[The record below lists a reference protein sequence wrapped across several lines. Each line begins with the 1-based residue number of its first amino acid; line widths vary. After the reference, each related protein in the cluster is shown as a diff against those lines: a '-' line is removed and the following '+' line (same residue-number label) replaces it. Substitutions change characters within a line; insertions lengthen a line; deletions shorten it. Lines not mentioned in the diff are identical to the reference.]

1 MTELWLHTFAVP
13 GRVAEVAHRA
23 EELGFTGLLLAD
35 SQNVTADIW
44 VELTLAAR
52 VTSKLRLG
60 PGVTNALTRHLA
72 VTASAA
78 ATLQTETEG
87 RVVLGFGQGD
97 SALSQVGLAP
107 LSVRGFEEAL
117 EKLQGLLRGQQ
128 VQFDGV
134 VSSLRWLSLDAPKVP
149 VHVAATG
156 LRTVAAAAR
165 HAEGVDLTVGAD
177 VGRLRE
183 RVTTIRAQ
191 DPRSI
196 SVGAYLNVAV
206 DENLDEA
213 RSLVRGSVA
222 TLARFSARSE
232 RTKARSHSSAER
244 SVTDGAATEARAAKD
259 EGVLVRGA
267 NAAAAHYDMER
278 HGEAA
283 ASQAQALDDQFIDAF
298 AVVGPPQEV
307 RRRLKEIVDIGVE
320 RLIVVAGSLDSDQRK
335 VWRSN
340 ERLTEEVL
348 PALDRT

>member
-13 GRVAEVAHRA
+13 RRVAEVAHRA
-23 EELGFTGLLLAD
+23 EELGFAGLLLAD

-44 VELTLAAR
+44 VELALASR

-60 PGVTNALTRHLA
+60 PGVTNPLTRHPA

-107 LSVRGFEEAL
+107 LSVRGFEAAL
-117 EKLQGLLRGQQ
+117 EKLQGLLRGEQ
-128 VQFDGV
+128 VHFDDV
-134 VSSLRWLSLDAPKVP
+134 ACSLRWLPRDATKVP

-165 HAEGVDLTVGAD
+165 HAEGIDLTVGAD

-183 RVTTIRAQ
+183 RVTTIGAQ
-191 DPRSI
+191 GPPNVT
-196 SVGAYLNVAV
+196 VGAYLNVAV
-206 DENLDEA
+206 DENLDDA

-232 RTKARSHSSAER
+232 STTTRSHPAAER
-244 SVTDGAATEARAAKD
+244 SVAEGARTEASAAKEED
-259 EGVLVRGA
+259 VLVRGA
-267 NAAAAHYDMER
+267 NAAAAHYDVER

-283 ASQAQALDDQFIDAF
+283 AAQARVLDDQFIDAF
-298 AVVGPPQEV
+298 AVVGPPREV
-307 RRRLKEIVDIGVE
+307 TRRLEEIVDIGVE
-320 RLIVVAGSLDSDQRK
+320 RLIVVAGSLDSDQRR

-348 PALDRT
+348 PALGRT